1 MNHDITQ
8 AKFYYGLCKNIYWI
22 VLWAKKMSHPAERAR
37 FLYELNELVGV
48 VYSAKKYFWS
58 GFNVKCTY

>member
-22 VLWAKKMSHPAERAR
+22 ILWAKKMSHPAERAQTETDEAPRSETGR
-37 FLYELNELVGV
+37 FLSLIVSLLN
-48 VYSAKKYFWS
+48 YIII
-58 GFNVKCTY
+58 